1 MRFSHILLFLTCFAS
16 TSSIM
21 GQSNQPLIGMVLLG
35 PPNALN
41 SRDVV
46 EDLRQTWQL
55 EVDDKE
61 GGDTVSVLNVDGYT
75 LVVAL
80 MLHPIPGDEVK
91 ETATYNYLW
100 PEAGT
105 EAMAH
110 TGHVIV
116 TLMNA
121 GRDPVKENLLFTKM
135 VAAVLKN
142 SSAIGFYMGM
152 RTLLLK
158 KDFYL
163 ANTEEIDEQSL
174 PLFNW
179 LYFGLREDRGKRSV
193 YTYGMADFGKSE
205 MEIVDSKR
213 RLSDLSEMM
222 FNVSHYVIASDVTLN
237 SGETVGSTA
246 DQKLKIERSKGKYL
260 AGETLKIKY

>member
-1 MRFSHILLFLTCFAS
+1 MRFSYALLLLSYFTS
-16 TSSIM
+16 TTAIM
-21 GQSNQPLIGMVLLG
+21 AQSDQPLIGMVLLG
-35 PPNALN
+35 PPGTLN
-41 SRDVV
+41 SRGVV
-46 EDLRQTWQL
+46 EELRQTWQL
-55 EVDDKE
+55 EIDATE
-61 GGDTVSVLNVDGYT
+61 AGDTVSVLNVEGYT
-75 LVVAL
+75 LAAGL
-80 MLHPIPGDEVK
+80 IPQPIPGDEVQ
-91 ETATYNYLW
+91 ETAAYSYLW

-105 EAMAH
+105 EAVAH

-121 GRDPVKENLLFTKM
+121 GRDPVKENLLFTKL
-135 VAAVLKN
+135 VAAVMKN

-152 RTLLLK
+152 RTLLIK

-163 ANTEEIDEQSL
+163 ANTEEIDDQSL

-179 LYFGLREDRGKRSV
+179 LYFGLREDQGKRSV

-213 RLSDLSEMM
+213 TMSDLSEML

-237 SGETVGSTA
+237 TGETVGSTA
-246 DQKLKIERSKGKYL
+246 DQKLNIERSKGKYL
-260 AGETLKIKY
+260 PGETLKIKY